1 MSSENNSVSSAFI
14 DYERIDGDLLKKM
27 YLNLRLT
34 LTRDFPYLGKEDL
47 ELLSGLILSLC
58 PRCRNNS
65 KPCRCE

>member
-1 MSSENNSVSSAFI
+1 
-14 DYERIDGDLLKKM
+14 M